1 MMWAA
6 LKLLVDHIQPQRK
19 QTNLIVGLYKS
30 VWHTWPCM
38 GPGNNRQPMLK
49 KKEQKIC
56 LLQRNILK
64 LLDTLET

>member
-1 MMWAA
+1 MMWPA

-49 KKEQKIC
+49 KGAKNPSSSAEYSEIV
-56 LLQRNILK
+56 R
-64 LLDTLET
+64 